1 MSQIQFAIVIP
12 LIMSVF
18 YFGLK
23 LIMWMQERKEQ

>member
-1 MSQIQFAIVIP
+1 MKKILFVIVIP